1 MGGVIIED
9 GVDGFAGGN
18 LALDSVEEADE
29 LLMAMALHVA
39 ADHGSV
45 EDVHGR
51 EQSGRSLTLVIM
63 GHWSGAAFL
72 HRQPRLGAVE
82 RLDLALD
89 GQDHGVHRGIASPDP
104 HAIIPKGTPAGIQ
117 TSVFIH
123 TSCEQMNVNA
133 GRTIKCPWLWSGHLQ
148 GHLQTARPIS

>member
-1 MGGVIIED
+1 VGGVIIED

-89 GQDHGVHRGIASPDP
+89 GQDHGVHRGSHPQTR
-104 HAIIPKGTPAGIQ
+104 TPSFRREPQPGFKRQ
-117 TSVFIH
+117 FSSTPPVS
-123 TSCEQMNVNA
+123 
-133 GRTIKCPWLWSGHLQ
+133 K
-148 GHLQTARPIS
+148 